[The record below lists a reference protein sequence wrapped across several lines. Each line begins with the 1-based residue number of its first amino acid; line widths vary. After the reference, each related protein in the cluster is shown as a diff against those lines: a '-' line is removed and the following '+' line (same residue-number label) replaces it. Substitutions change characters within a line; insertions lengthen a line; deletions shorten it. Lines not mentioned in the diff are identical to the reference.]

1 MSVPKGKRTPSDMEF
16 VKISKR
22 LQKELIL
29 WLARDFGLK
38 GKLRTPDEFCNYYNV
53 NLEDRELLKELFQ
66 RNNILTVKDVFDP
79 WLIDNFKTNITN
91 ALANMVKYI
100 DLGNEIMV
108 RNEIDFNVR
117 REYQN
122 KAIAYCKHLEYSF
135 ATMKSVLK
143 FPFKEHILELATDIR
158 KLLSTLR
165 GWKNEDLQRYKNVIK
180 DKEKTD
186 KMEKEDSLTI
196 SDNTNQ
202 FFSELTNNTIE
213 DNFSV

>member
-29 WLARDFGLK
+29 WLSRDFGLK

-79 WLIDNFKTNITN
+79 WLIDYFKTNITN

-108 RNEIDFNVR
+108 KNEIDFNVR
-117 REYQN
+117 REYQI
-122 KAIAYCKHLEYSF
+122 KAIAYCKHLEYSL

-143 FPFKEHILELATDIR
+143 FPFKEHILEFATDIR

-165 GWKNEDLQRYKNVIK
+165 GWKNKDLQRYKNVIK

-196 SDNTNQ
+196 SDNTSQ
-202 FFSELTNNTIE
+202 FFSELTNNSIE
-213 DNFSV
+213 DNFSI